1 MTSPKPRRIIF
12 MGTPDFAV
20 PPLQA
25 LIESEAYRPLAVV
38 TRQDKAAGRGHKIHK
53 PPVKLAAEQAKIPVL
68 QPTAL
73 KRGKLASLLAP
84 YEPELIITAAYGRI
98 LPGDVL
104 NLPEYGCINIHASL
118 LPKYRGA
125 SPIHAAILEGDAEAG
140 VTFMQMSAGMDEGDI
155 LDQVQIPLTPEHTA
169 ERLFTELSDL
179 AAHDLI
185 PFLDRLFAGE
195 IVPRP
200 QDHRAATY
208 VSPLTRDD
216 GALDFNLSTE
226 KIDRLVRGLYSWPG
240 AFAFYQ
246 GKRFKILSGKPVSST
261 EASELPGAKPGTI
274 VTNHG
279 RLIVKTGDGY
289 YEVFR
294 YQPAG
299 TRVLDAEECAHNLVL
314 NEVLLESREE

>member
-1 MTSPKPRRIIF
+1 MMKPDPRRIIY

-20 PPLQA
+20 PPLEA
-25 LIESEAYRPLAVV
+25 LIASEIYRPLAVV
-38 TRQDKAAGRGHKIHK
+38 TRQDKAAGRGHKLHK

-73 KRGKLASLLAP
+73 KRGKLFELLKP

-104 NLPEYGCINIHASL
+104 DLPTYGCINIHASL

-125 SPIHAAILEGDAEAG
+125 SPIHAAILAGDEEAG

-155 LDQVQIPLTPEHTA
+155 LEQVHLPLTPEHTA
-169 ERLFTELSDL
+169 EQLFTELSDI
-179 AAHDLI
+179 AAHDLV

-195 IVPRP
+195 IEPTP

-208 VSPLTRDD
+208 VSPLTRED
-216 GALDFNLSTE
+216 GALDFSLSTTE
-226 KIDRLVRGLYSWPG
+226 IDRLVRGLYSWPG
-240 AFAFYQ
+240 AYVFYQ
-246 GKRFKILSGKPVSST
+246 GNRYKILKGRPISHA
-261 EASELPGAKPGTI
+261 EASDLPSADPGAI
-274 VTNHG
+274 VVTKG
-279 RLIVKTGDGY
+279 RFIVKTGDGY
-289 YEVFR
+289 YEILR

-299 TRVLDAEECAHNLVL
+299 SRVLEAAEGAHNLEI
-314 NEVLLESREE
+314 NEILRVSPDL